1 MNLRR
6 STRTTVPLQ
15 RRIMSLYF
23 FVLRLLER
31 AKYKIFVTSIEI
43 HKTGTTLLVLIID
56 RPALQRWKK
65 IRWKSRSELYDLVYS
80 LRWGDEVT
88 TTNYGFAPAET
99 DEPER
104 FQLQIYAE
112 LRKLLAH
119 SNEKLVA
126 KDVLEISC
134 GRGGGLCHL
143 IGLLPVKPHAIGLD
157 FSINAIRYCT
167 HSYTDHP
174 NVAFV
179 CGHALRLPFRD
190 MSFDV
195 VVNVEASHIYRDDA
209 AFLREVS
216 QNPESGVASF
226 SMPITDAGTMSP
238 RWSSWP
244 ETPASPGPS
253 TISPL
258 TWWQHVNWTPG
269 EDKLSSAPQCP
280 WYYRVL
286 ANERLK
292 RYAAVPG
299 TVNFERFR
307 GGDRLYFMTCLTRL
321 R

>member
-1 MNLRR
+1 
-6 STRTTVPLQ
+6 
-15 RRIMSLYF
+15 MSLYF

-43 HKTGTTLLVLIID
+43 HKTGTTLLVLIINLLV
-56 RPALQRWKK
+56 LQRWKK
-65 IRWKSRSELYDLVYS
+65 IRWKSKSELYDLVYS
-80 LRWGDEVT
+80 LRWGDAVT
-88 TTNYGFAPAET
+88 HNYGFAPAET
-99 DEPER
+99 DKPER

-112 LRKLLAH
+112 LSNFLAA
-119 SNEKLVA
+119 SNDALVA

-143 IGLLPVKPHAIGLD
+143 IGLFPVKPHAIGLD

-216 QNPESGVASF
+216 RVLVRGGKFLYADYRRWYNVPTLEQLARDTGFSGTFHDITANVVAACQL
-226 SMPITDAGTMSP
+226 DAG
-238 RWSSWP
+238 RRQ
-244 ETPASPGPS
+244 AL
-253 TISPL
+253 IRAA
-258 TWWQHVNWTPG
+258 V
-269 EDKLSSAPQCP
+269 P

>member
-1 MNLRR
+1 MDLER
-6 STRTTVPLQ
+6 SRYATVPLR
-15 RRIMSLYF
+15 RRIMPLYS

-31 AKYKIFVTSIEI
+31 AKCRMFATSIEI
-43 HKTGTTLLVLIID
+43 HSTGKTLLVLIIGL
-56 RPALQRWKK
+56 PAVQRWKK
-65 IRWKSRSELYDLVYS
+65 IRWKDKPELYDLMYS
-80 LRWGDEVT
+80 LRWGDAVT
-88 TTNYGFAPAET
+88 NNYGFAPAGS

-104 FQLQIYAE
+104 FQLQLYAE
-112 LRKLLAH
+112 LIKLLAA
-119 SNEKLVA
+119 SSGEFVA

-134 GRGGGLCHL
+134 GRGGGFRHL
-143 IGLLPVKPHAIGLD
+143 IGLLPVQSRAIGLD

-167 HSYTDHP
+167 HRYTDHP

-195 VVNVEASHIYRDDA
+195 VVNVEASHAYRDDA

-216 QNPESGVASF
+216 RVLVRGGKFLYADYRRRYNLPTLARLARDTDFSGTFHDITANVAAACQL
-226 SMPITDAGTMSP
+226 DAG
-238 RWSSWP
+238 RRL
-244 ETPASPGPS
+244 AL
-253 TISPL
+253 IRDA
-258 TWWQHVNWTPG
+258 V
-269 EDKLSSAPQCP
+269 P